1 MKLKISLM
9 VCTASLFVTFPVL
22 AQGQGAGHGNASD
35 HSGHDSDGNSAGHR
49 QDRPHGFGNG
59 SDGSGHDNDGNSASH
74 RQDAPHGFG
83 DRNLVL
89 ANPKATA
96 AVANAAT
103 SVTDALSSGSLKT
116 SAGAVI
122 PVSAQANTYS
132 VLIADP
138 TLSASSAVISAALST
153 AGPEANAIVP
163 SLVRSF
169 SGLASNPATLPS
181 AIDQYNRFTRVASNA
196 FILNP
201 PPEFIALHTVLARL
215 TAAAASAK

>member
-9 VCTASLFVTFPVL
+9 VCTASLFVAFPVL
-22 AQGQGAGHGNASD
+22 AQPSGRPGNGSD
-35 HSGHDSDGNSAGHR
+35 HSGHDNDGNSAGHR

-59 SDGSGHDNDGNSASH
+59 SDHSGHDNDGNSAGH

-89 ANPKATA
+89 ANPAATA
-96 AVANAAT
+96 AVANAAS

-116 SAGAVI
+116 SAGTVI
-122 PVSAQANTYS
+122 PVSAQARTYS
-132 VLIADP
+132 VLTANPDH
-138 TLSASSAVISAALST
+138 SASSAVISAALST

-163 SLVRSF
+163 SLVNSF
-169 SGLASNPATLPS
+169 SRLASNPASLPS
-181 AIDQYNRFTRVASNA
+181 AIYQYNRFTKVASNA

-201 PPEFIALHTVLARL
+201 PPEFIALNTVLARL
-215 TAAAASAK
+215 TAAAGSAK